1 MEVNN
6 DKEDNPMRR
15 VAAKGE
21 VMATTRNKGE
31 TRYTRTIGK

>member
-21 VMATTRNKGE
+21 VWPRRE
-31 TRYTRTIGK
+31 TKERQGTLGP